1 MTILKKIPELPLPMP
16 LLGEY
21 INVWVEELHI
31 DLDDVIKFN
40 KIFLHL
46 PLTMHIAERLL
57 MTNQVYR
64 SS

>member
-1 MTILKKIPELPLPMP
+1 MP

-21 INVWVEELHI
+21 INVWVEGLHI
-31 DLDDVIKFN
+31 DLDAVIEFN